1 MVIASQGRHH
11 RRLFGHAASRPDRV
25 PSAAAHRPHLGGED
39 GQIYVPWI
47 NWALLVSVLTLVVTF
62 KSSAALA
69 YAFGM
74 VVTGTVTTMLFF
86 YIARYQW
93 RWSWWIVAP
102 AAAVLPTVDLLF
114 FAANRFQYEPY
125 ARRVPSLTA
134 GDTTGAYLA
143 EVGTGL
149 RGCDQV
155 GRGQSHPLQQH

>member
-1 MVIASQGRHH
+1 M
-11 RRLFGHAASRPDRV
+11 
-25 PSAAAHRPHLGGED
+25 

-47 NWALLVSVLTLVVTF
+47 NWALLASVLTLVVTF

-74 VVTGTVTTMLFF
+74 VVTGTITTMLFF

-102 AAAVLPTVDLLF
+102 AAVLPTVDLLF